1 MFDQTQ
7 NNNPYFNNGMMM
19 QPGNYQFNG
28 QQMPKI
34 QNVLSPDE
42 IKALQQQKDKF
53 NLGLTEKESLQ
64 GACNHRTADGM
75 GDALAIDPV
84 TGLVHCSICGYQFK
98 PIDENTSYDDIKAR
112 VSVLVDS
119 SMNKG
124 QAMKIA
130 MGALRSMADGKL
142 IAKAVSEV
150 LAGV

>member
-1 MFDQTQ
+1 MQ
-7 NNNPYFNNGMMM
+7 NKRIELGRM
-19 QPGNYQFNG
+19 
-28 QQMPKI
+28 
-34 QNVLSPDE
+34 LTTDE
-42 IKALQQQKDKF
+42 MISVVKKQIKQINETLEFAIKGDRAEMA
-53 NLGLTEKESLQ
+53 EKCRDE
-64 GACNHRTADGM
+64 
-75 GDALAIDPV
+75 LAILSDYLPEE
-84 TGLVHCSICGYQFK
+84 L
-98 PIDENTSYDDIKAR
+98 SYDDIKAR

>member
-1 MFDQTQ
+1 MKDINKFQDDWFLAKKSKNKRVADTLGFLYAAMQ
-7 NNNPYFNNGMMM
+7 NKRIELGRM
-19 QPGNYQFNG
+19 
-28 QQMPKI
+28 
-34 QNVLSPDE
+34 LTTDE
-42 IKALQQQKDKF
+42 MISVVKKQIKQINETLEFAIKGDRVE
-53 NLGLTEKESLQ
+53 TAEKCRDE
-64 GACNHRTADGM
+64 
-75 GDALAIDPV
+75 LAILSDYLPEE
-84 TGLVHCSICGYQFK
+84 L
-98 PIDENTSYDDIKAR
+98 SYDDIKAR

>member
-1 MFDQTQ
+1 MA
-7 NNNPYFNNGMMM
+7 
-19 QPGNYQFNG
+19 
-28 QQMPKI
+28 I
-34 QNVLSPDE
+34 LSDYLPE
-42 IKALQQQKDKF
+42 EL
-53 NLGLTEKESLQ
+53 
-64 GACNHRTADGM
+64 
-75 GDALAIDPV
+75 
-84 TGLVHCSICGYQFK
+84 
-98 PIDENTSYDDIKAR
+98 SYDDIMAR